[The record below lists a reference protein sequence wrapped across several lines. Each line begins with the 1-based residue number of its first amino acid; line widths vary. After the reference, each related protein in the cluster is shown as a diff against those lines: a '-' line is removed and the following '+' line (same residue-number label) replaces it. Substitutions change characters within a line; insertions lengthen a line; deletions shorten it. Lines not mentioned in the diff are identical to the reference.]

1 MMGIHVANSFQ
12 NKVYFIVDPRNPRET
27 GALMYPT
34 GSVSFVNFW
43 GWVSANPEIQKLEE
57 NEFQQLIWN
66 DPLPQDEE
74 MWESVFFSRTTPLSG
89 IIDPKLLVN
98 IGGSNQA
105 PKQQVSKMDLAK
117 QVMDRSLS
125 DEQR

>member
-12 NKVYFIVDPRNPRET
+12 NKVYFIVNPRNPRET

-117 QVMDRSLS
+117 QVMDRSSS